1 MSIFRMTIFRM
12 KWIRWKYVLPRLALV
27 LIIAATL
34 RFGLDPALK
43 WAIVAGGESAVGAK
57 VELANVET
65 SLRDGEI
72 VLTNLAV
79 TNPLSP
85 MRNLLQAE
93 RAHLYL
99 DVDALLHKRFVIR
112 DGILSGLQF
121 DTDREISG
129 ELAKTQATE
138 EEGSSVLAPWIDSSE
153 QLAAEWFDQLT
164 ERLDTDL
171 ADQLQTPRV
180 AKELEQRWP
189 KQYEEMRGR
198 VKRLQQNIKEL
209 ETGLKE
215 VRKNPL
221 RHLESIGQLKQ
232 QLVATQRDL
241 QTLQQ
246 QIEQL
251 PRQVEADQRAILVA
265 RQHDEQFLREKL
277 QISDLS
283 GEGLSQ
289 TLLGETVNER
299 LTSALQWVSWARRQV
314 PTRSAKKLA
323 AETRAARA
331 RGTTVLFGKARPR
344 YLVERLQLEGFA
356 SLGGEQLQIVG
367 TLTGAT
373 TEPHLWA
380 DPMRISLQGSG
391 VTQLSLEATLDRRE
405 DAAIDHLHIDC
416 PQLAM
421 PGRTLGNPHKLAI
434 EISPG
439 AAMVQIYLTLTDDK
453 LAGEIVF
460 SQPSVELT
468 VSASSTKNRH
478 LTAAIEQALA
488 SIGNLEANVTLAGT
502 IAKPKITLQSD
513 LGPQLAAGINTAV
526 QQLVKQRGQEL
537 LAKTQAKVD
546 EQLQRLDQSRQQAQ
560 QELLAKLG
568 KHQELLGQLAA
579 LSGGTSPGLS
589 IPKIGQAFGLGTLR
603 K

>member
-1 MSIFRMTIFRM
+1 MTIFQI

-27 LIIAATL
+27 LIIAATF

-57 VELANVET
+57 VDLANVET
-65 SLRDGEI
+65 SLRDGQI
-72 VLTNLAV
+72 VLSNLAV

-93 RAHLYL
+93 RAQLYL

-112 DGILSGLQF
+112 DGTLSGLQF
-121 DTDREISG
+121 DTDRLTSG

-138 EEGSSVLAPWIDSSE
+138 DEGSSLLSTWVDSTD

-221 RHLESIGQLKQ
+221 RHLERIGQLQQ
-232 QLVATQRDL
+232 QLVASQRDL
-241 QTLQQ
+241 QTLRQ

-277 QISDLS
+277 QISDLN

-299 LTSALQWVSWARRQV
+299 LMSALQWVSWARRQL
-314 PTRSAKKLA
+314 PARSAKKLA
-323 AETRAARA
+323 AKTRAARA
-331 RGTTVLFGKARPR
+331 RGTNVLFGNARPR

-356 SLGGEQLQIVG
+356 SMGGEQLPIVG

-391 VTQLSLEATLDRRE
+391 ATLLALEATLDRRN
-405 DAAIDHLHIDC
+405 AVAVDHLSIDC

-421 PGRTLGNPHKLAI
+421 PGRTLGNPNKLAVKVA
-434 EISPG
+434 PG
-439 AAMVQIYLTLTDDK
+439 IAIVRIDLTLTDDQ
-453 LAGEIVF
+453 LAGKIIF

-468 VSASSTKNRH
+468 VGADSSKNRH
-478 LTAAIEQALA
+478 LAAALEQALA
-488 SIGNLEANVTLAGT
+488 GIGNLEANVTLAGT
-502 IAKPKITLQSD
+502 ITKPQITLQSD

-579 LSGGTSPGLS
+579 LSGGTTPGLS
-589 IPKIGQAFGLGTLR
+589 IPKIGQAFRLGTQR